1 MECKPK
7 VSIGIPVYNGEK
19 TLSKCIESIL
29 CQSYS
34 DFELIIADNS
44 STDKTQ
50 EICQAYSASDTRVK
64 YVRHVKNHGAE
75 YNFRFVLENSVGEYF
90 MWAAVDDTRSP
101 DFLEE
106 HVDFLDRNPSYV
118 SSTSSTTFD
127 GKTAPEDMM
136 GDWGLAQDKI
146 TLRMLKF
153 FSCWHANGHFYG
165 LHRRTCVITWPEIY
179 GDGFHGADWTLVMHL
194 ASLGKIHRSNRGWVK
209 LGAFGVSAKRNLFAS
224 YRKTKL
230 DYLIPFNQTSLKAL
244 KITSDASGI
253 EFLALVWKLFKFNI
267 NGFKA
272 QFEHDLWDR
281 RVSNVIHQL
290 NFNNQYCVPFAICGA
305 GVIGQRLYGSLND
318 KSIEPLLFTDKGMSG
333 RSLAFDGKE
342 VPVVT
347 IALAMESGLKNFIIA
362 SKEYAS
368 DIESELEYEAG
379 LRNLQ
384 LNIIKLFG

>member
-1 MECKPK
+1 M
-7 VSIGIPVYNGEK
+7 
-19 TLSKCIESIL
+19 
-29 CQSYS
+29 
-34 DFELIIADNS
+34 
-44 STDKTQ
+44 
-50 EICQAYSASDTRVK
+50 
-64 YVRHVKNHGAE
+64 
-75 YNFRFVLENSVGEYF
+75 
-90 MWAAVDDTRSP
+90 
-101 DFLEE
+101 
-106 HVDFLDRNPSYV
+106 
-118 SSTSSTTFD
+118 
-127 GKTAPEDMM
+127 
-136 GDWGLAQDKI
+136 
-146 TLRMLKF
+146 
-153 FSCWHANGHFYG
+153 
-165 LHRRTCVITWPEIY
+165 
-179 GDGFHGADWTLVMHL
+179 
-194 ASLGKIHRSNRGWVK
+194 
-209 LGAFGVSAKRNLFAS
+209 
-224 YRKTKL
+224 

-272 QFEHDLWDR
+272 QLEHDLWDR

-290 NFNNQYCVPFAICGA
+290 NLNNQYSVPFAICGA

-347 IALAMESGLKNFIIA
+347 IALAMENGLKNFIIA

-384 LNIIKLFG
+384 LNIIRLFG